1 MIRLPMLSANEIHK
15 IAARAEDT
23 IKNTTSRSSHLMCVE
38 NAIREAIHLMIE
50 KLDIQIV
57 SPFQIDLSKPQ

>member
-1 MIRLPMLSANEIHK
+1 MTVRLPLLTQNEIHK

-23 IKNTTSRSSHLMCVE
+23 INNTNSRSNHHMAVE

-57 SPFQIDLSKPQ
+57 SPFQIDLSKS

>member
-1 MIRLPMLSANEIHK
+1 MTKLPLLNASEINR

-38 NAIREAIHLMIE
+38 NAIREAMQLMID
-50 KLDIQIV
+50 KLNIEIV

>member
-1 MIRLPMLSANEIHK
+1 MTRLPMLTANEIYK
-15 IAARAEDT
+15 IAARAEET

-38 NAIREAIHLMIE
+38 NAIREAIQLMIE

-57 SPFQIDLSKPQ
+57 SPFQIDLSKH

>member
-1 MIRLPMLSANEIHK
+1 MTKLPMLTASEIHK

-23 IKNTTSRSSHLMCVE
+23 IKNTTSRSNHLMCVE
-38 NAIREAIHLMIE
+38 NAVREAVQLMIE

-57 SPFQIDLSKPQ
+57 NPLQIDLSKH

>member
-1 MIRLPMLSANEIHK
+1 MTKLPLLTAHEINK
-15 IAARAEDT
+15 IALRAEDT

-38 NAIREAIHLMIE
+38 NAIREAVQLMID

-57 SPFQIDLSKPQ
+57 SPFQIDLSKH

>member
-1 MIRLPMLSANEIHK
+1 MTKLPMLTAVEIAK
-15 IAARAEDT
+15 IAARAENT
-23 IKNTTSRSSHLMCVE
+23 INNTNSRSNHQMCVE